1 MLLQYLGK
9 RGKFEQKDQAK
20 DCEMTLC
27 DEKSNIQSK
36 SINNEDSERY
46 RSGDSEE
53 ENSAAVTKTKITW
66 SRLTIVLDRLLFYL
80 FLLINVIMF
89 THLFVIVPI
98 MQGYK
103 LPEYRYYG

>member
-20 DCEMTLC
+20 DHEMTLS

-36 SINNEDSERY
+36 SVNNEDSERFG
-46 RSGDSEE
+46 SGDSEE
-53 ENSAAVTKTKITW
+53 ENSVAVAKTKITW
-66 SRLTIVLDRLLFYL
+66 SCLTIVLDRLLFFL
-80 FLLINVIMF
+80 FLLIDFIIF
-89 THLFVIVPI
+89 TYLFVIVSI